1 MATLALPLRLWP
13 YFGRQRPLAG
23 LALLCVLP
31 DPILMIGIPV
41 LLQVVI
47 DQAITPGQ
55 PGRAL
60 PLLVIPCLWLL
71 LAVVCNGLQVRLF
84 AQLGGELG
92 TEFRQRLFRSLLE
105 RQDQANGD
113 EEGEEQALLTQQIPT
128 LESAVVVQLPLYIW
142 TIAQLLLGVLLMFYT
157 DWRLAL
163 VAVVLTPLLLV
174 SQVAFT
180 PAMARREEARVAIA
194 GSLLAFAAE
203 RLRSRELLDL
213 FGLRGASRAEFGRRN
228 LELMRCGRRVGLV
241 SGLQNAALTASALLT
256 LVSVFA
262 LGTWLVLQGQLS
274 VGKLVS
280 GLGIATALVSG
291 MWQLGPLML
300 PLQAA
305 STALDLLERQLPS
318 RRGPQRRPPPPALP
332 PPPGL
337 AEALELRRVKYR
349 YAEGGGL
356 SELNLRI
363 AAGQSLALVGPSG
376 GGKSTVLRLLL
387 QQLAPQQGEL
397 LLDGQPLGGYDRD
410 QWLKQVALVPQESVL
425 FDLSIAENI
434 RLGRLDATDAEVAA
448 AASAAEL
455 DGLLAGLA
463 DGLQTPVGSGGGRLS
478 GGQRQR
484 IALARAML
492 RDPQLLLLD
501 EATSALDP
509 ATEAAINATLS
520 RLGQGRTVVS
530 VLHRLRAAASM
541 DQVAVIADG
550 RVVELGSPAE
560 LLVAGGLYASFW
572 HRQMSGFDISAGQRV
587 RITPER
593 LATIPLFHDVEPAVL
608 SWLAAEFVSDR
619 VRPGEEVFREG
630 DAPDSF
636 YVVVAGTLEML
647 QADLWG
653 GLPVKQGV
661 LEEGDFF
668 GDSGLLEDRPRSVTV
683 RARGD
688 GLLLRLDRD
697 RFLDLLEKDPDY
709 RRFFRHSASANV

>member
-1 MATLALPLRLWP
+1 M
-13 YFGRQRPLAG
+13 
-23 LALLCVLP
+23 
-31 DPILMIGIPV
+31 
-41 LLQVVI
+41 
-47 DQAITPGQ
+47 
-55 PGRAL
+55 
-60 PLLVIPCLWLL
+60 
-71 LAVVCNGLQVRLF
+71 
-84 AQLGGELG
+84 G
-92 TEFRQRLFRSLLE
+92 T
-105 RQDQANGD
+105 
-113 EEGEEQALLTQQIPT
+113 
-128 LESAVVVQLPLYIW
+128 
-142 TIAQLLLGVLLMFYT
+142 
-157 DWRLAL
+157 
-163 VAVVLTPLLLV
+163 
-174 SQVAFT
+174 
-180 PAMARREEARVAIA
+180 
-194 GSLLAFAAE
+194 
-203 RLRSRELLDL
+203 
-213 FGLRGASRAEFGRRN
+213 
-228 LELMRCGRRVGLV
+228 
-241 SGLQNAALTASALLT
+241 
-256 LVSVFA
+256 
-262 LGTWLVLQGQLS
+262 
-274 VGKLVS
+274 
-280 GLGIATALVSG
+280 
-291 MWQLGPLML
+291 
-300 PLQAA
+300 
-305 STALDLLERQLPS
+305 
-318 RRGPQRRPPPPALP
+318 
-332 PPPGL
+332 
-337 AEALELRRVKYR
+337 
-349 YAEGGGL
+349 
-356 SELNLRI
+356 
-363 AAGQSLALVGPSG
+363 
-376 GGKSTVLRLLL
+376 
-387 QQLAPQQGEL
+387 
-397 LLDGQPLGGYDRD
+397 
-410 QWLKQVALVPQESVL
+410 
-425 FDLSIAENI
+425 
-434 RLGRLDATDAEVAA
+434 
-448 AASAAEL
+448 
-455 DGLLAGLA
+455 
-463 DGLQTPVGSGGGRLS
+463 GGGRLS

-550 RVVELGSPAE
+550 RVVELGTPNE

-636 YVVVAGTLEML
+636 YVVVAGSLEML

-709 RRFFRHSASANV
+709 RRFFSHSASANV

>member
-113 EEGEEQALLTQQIPT
+113 QEGEEQALLTQQIPT

-142 TIAQLLLGVLLMFYT
+142 TIAQLLLGVLLMVYT

-180 PAMARREEARVAIA
+180 PAMASREEARVATA
-194 GSLLAFAAE
+194 ASLLAFAAE

-262 LGTWLVLQGQLS
+262 LGTWLVLQGELS

-318 RRGPQRRPPPPALP
+318 RRGPQRRPPTPALP

-387 QQLAPQQGEL
+387 RQLVPQQGEL

-572 HRQMSGFDISAGQRV
+572 HRQMSGFDLSAGQRV

-709 RRFFRHSASANV
+709 RRFFSHSASANV